1 MTPEQNKKCHA
12 IIHSASLAAG
22 GVGAG
27 LAQLPGTDNA
37 VIVPIQ
43 VTMTIALGNVFG
55 IGLTESTAK
64 SALATATA
72 TTVGRGISQFLVGW
86 IPGFG
91 NVFNATTA
99 AAITETIGW
108 ALAKDF
114 HNRYRQ
120 KELESK
126 K

>member
-1 MTPEQNKKCHA
+1 MTPEQKKKCHA
-12 IIHSASLAAG
+12 IIHTASLAAS

-27 LAQLPGTDNA
+27 LAQAPGTDNA
-37 VIVPIQ
+37 LIVPIQ
-43 VTMTIALGNVFG
+43 ITMTISLGSVFG

-91 NVFNATTA
+91 NVFNAATA
-99 AAITETIGW
+99 AGVTETIGW

-114 HNRYRQ
+114 DNKSSK
-120 KELESK
+120 KELNK
-126 K
+126 